1 MKFEMVHNNINVSD
15 IERSVAF
22 YKKAFG
28 LYEARRVID
37 DNNEFI
43 IVLMQSE
50 CSNFQLELTW
60 LRDMDRPYDLG
71 DNEWHLA
78 FATDNYEAAFARHKD
93 MDCICFINE
102 KMGVYFIEDPDGYWM
117 EINRAG
123 S

>member
-22 YKKAFG
+22 YKEAFD

-60 LRDMDRPYDLG
+60 LRDMDRPYNLG

-78 FATDNYEAAFARHKD
+78 FATDNYEAAFKKHKD

-117 EINRAG
+117 EVKRAE
-123 S
+123 

>member
-22 YKKAFG
+22 YKEAFD

-60 LRDMDRPYDLG
+60 LRDMDRPYNLG

-78 FATDNYEAAFARHKD
+78 FATDNYEAAFKKHKD

-102 KMGVYFIEDPDGYWM
+102 KMGVYFIEDPDGYWL
-117 EINRAG
+117 EIIPE
-123 S
+123 